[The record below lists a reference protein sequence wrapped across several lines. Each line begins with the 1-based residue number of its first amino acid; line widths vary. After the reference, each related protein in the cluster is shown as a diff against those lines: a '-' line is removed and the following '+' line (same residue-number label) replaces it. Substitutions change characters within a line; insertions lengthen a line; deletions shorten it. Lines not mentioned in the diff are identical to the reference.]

1 MPSGFSACDAR
12 RMTSLLIV
20 LSMPDEVVARYC
32 EPLKARFPGIEI
44 NAVNH
49 RDKIDPYIGRTEILL
64 TFGAMMTDEVYRKA
78 PQLQWVQVLGTG
90 VDKVV
95 DAPTLASH
103 VLVTNMHGIHGAP
116 CAEAAIASMLAL
128 SRQLKRSLRAQDRKA
143 WERFPV
149 RILAGKTVTIFGIGV
164 IAAALAPLCKAF
176 GMRVIGVTSAPRDLP
191 GFDQVVGRDRLIEAV
206 GEADHLVLLTP
217 LTRATREIVG
227 DAVLAA
233 MKPGAVL
240 VNLARGG
247 IVDETALIRALEE
260 GRIAGAALD
269 VFSVEPPLQDNKLW
283 ALPNVI
289 MTPHLG
295 GFYEEYPDQVLPVV
309 EENLRRFLAGERR
322 NMINFVNREGVEVRS
337 P

>member
-1 MPSGFSACDAR
+1 
-12 RMTSLLIV
+12 MTSLLIV
-20 LSMPDEVVARYC
+20 LAMPDEVVARYY
-32 EPLKARFPGIEI
+32 EPLKARFPGVEV

-78 PQLQWVQVLGTG
+78 PRLEWVQVLGTG

-95 DAPTLASH
+95 DAPTLARH
-103 VLVTNMHGIHGAP
+103 VIVTNMHGIHGP
-116 CAEAAIASMLAL
+116 SCAEAALASMLAL

-143 WERFPV
+143 WDRFPV
-149 RILAGKTVTIFGIGV
+149 RILDGKTVTIFGIGV
-164 IAAALAPLCKAF
+164 IATALAPLCKAF
-176 GMRVIGVTSAPRDLP
+176 NMRVIGVTSAPRELP
-191 GFDQVVGRDRLIEAV
+191 GFDRVVGRDKLTEAV
-206 GEADHLVLLTP
+206 RDCDHLVLLTP
-217 LTRATREIVG
+217 HTLATNQIVN

-233 MKPGAVL
+233 MKPGSFL

-247 IVDETALIRALEE
+247 IVDEPALIRALEE
-260 GRIAGAALD
+260 GGIAGAALD
-269 VFSVEPPLQDNKLW
+269 VFSVEPLPVDNKLW
-283 ALPNVI
+283 SLPNVI

-309 EENLRRFLAGERR
+309 EENLRRFLAGDREH
-322 NMINFVNREGVEVRS
+322 MINRINREGVEVRS